1 MRKTLNINLG
11 GIAFIIDENAFE
23 LLHNY
28 LETLKAKFKNE
39 TEREEIIN
47 DIEAR
52 IAEMLNQKLGDRKE
66 VVSIDDVQYV
76 TGIMGKPEDIAGE
89 EPPVV
94 DSSSSSS
101 EQPNTNT
108 NSGVAVKRRLFRDP
122 DDAKVGGVI
131 SGLCHYFG
139 INDPV
144 WVRLAVVILC
154 FVSFGTMI
162 LIYFLLLIV
171 IPKALTSAEKL
182 QMKGEPVN
190 ISTIEKE
197 IKDAAHR
204 TGESLNNLR
213 NDDSILSKIGHIIVS
228 VFTFFAKLVA
238 GFIIFIGLVVL
249 FALIAGMLGVTIAGN
264 ALFTEA
270 PRLLVDNPFTITL
283 FNIGVVLFVAAPV
296 IGIIYAALRAIL
308 GTQKRAPWL
317 KWTLLT
323 AWWIGVFLI
332 GYAVIENIGNFN
344 SSGTKHEQVAL
355 MQPANGNVL
364 VQLTDSSGNKFSKED
379 ADDNEDFHVGF
390 GSITIDG
397 EDLRDASSIHI
408 GKPNLQLLPSPNDSF
423 YVEKIISSKG
433 KSKNDAVKNTD
444 YVVYNFSQKDTVLC
458 LPATTLL
465 QKNGKYRAQDVRIRI
480 SIPEGKRLSFAD
492 NIDHWAATVKGDN
505 NFDDTYFANTTWT
518 TEGGKVKCVKG
529 ENHFNEEKDEVLTE
543 DISSDEKDGK
553 KLKTQVRVLKEK
565 GDELQKKADELQE
578 DADNQLKKEE
588 KKIIKIEKHLNDKD
602 KSKEDY

>member
-11 GIAFIIDENAFE
+11 GVAFIIDENAFE
-23 LLHNY
+23 LLHTY

-39 TEREEIIN
+39 AERVEIIH

-89 EPPVV
+89 EQHEAAV
-94 DSSSSSS
+94 DSDSQ
-101 EQPNTNT
+101 QPNANT
-108 NSGVAVKRRLFRDP
+108 NNGVPIKKRLFRDP

-213 NDDSILSKIGHIIVS
+213 NDDGILSKIGHIIVTI
-228 VFTFFAKLVA
+228 FTFFAKLVA

-355 MQPANGNVL
+355 MQPPNGNIV
-364 VQLTDSSGNKFSKED
+364 VQLTDSAGNKFSKED

-390 GSITIDG
+390 GGVSIDG

-433 KSKNDAVKNTD
+433 KSKNDAVKNAD
-444 YVVYNFSQKDTVLC
+444 YVIYNFSQKDTVLN

-465 QKNGKYRAQDVRIRI
+465 QKNGKYRAQEVRVRI
-480 SIPEGKRLSFAD
+480 SIPEGKQISFAD

-505 NFDDTYFANTTWT
+505 NFDDAYFANTTWIN
-518 TEGGKVKCVKG
+518 EGGKIKCLKG
-529 ENHFNEEKDEVLTE
+529 ENHFNANEEETVTEEIEKDSKHL
-543 DISSDEKDGK
+543 EKDDDK
-553 KLKTQVRVLKEK
+553 MQKDADDKLKKT
-565 GDELQKKADELQE
+565 
-578 DADNQLKKEE
+578 E

-602 KSKEDY
+602 KPKEDY

>member
-28 LETLKAKFKNE
+28 LETLKAKFKSE
-39 TEREEIIN
+39 TERDEIIN

-52 IAEMLNQKLGDRKE
+52 IAEMLSQKLGDRKE

-89 EPPVV
+89 ESVP
-94 DSSSSSS
+94 DSAAVGSGSQQS
-101 EQPNTNT
+101 NTNASNAST
-108 NSGVAVKRRLFRDP
+108 VKRRLFRDP

-171 IPKALTSAEKL
+171 IPKAYTSAEKL

-213 NDDSILSKIGHIIVS
+213 NDDGILSKIGHIIVTI
-228 VFTFFAKLVA
+228 FTFFAKLVA

-283 FNIGVVLFVAAPV
+283 FNLGVVLFIAAPV

-355 MQPANGNVL
+355 MQPANGNVF
-364 VQLTDSSGNKFSKED
+364 VQLTDSVGNKFSKDDED
-379 ADDNEDFHVGF
+379 NNEDFHIGF
-390 GSITIDG
+390 GGVFIDG

-408 GKPNLQLLPSPNDSF
+408 GKPNLQLLPSTNDSF
-423 YVEKIISSKG
+423 YVEKIVSSKG
-433 KSKNDAVKNTD
+433 KSKNDALKNTE
-444 YVVYNFSQKDTVLC
+444 YVIYSFSQKDTVLN

-465 QKNGKYRAQDVRIRI
+465 EKNGKYRAQNIRIRI
-480 SIPEGKRLSFAD
+480 SIPEGKRISFAD
-492 NIDHWAATVKGDN
+492 NIDFWAATVKGDN

-529 ENHFNEEKDEVLTE
+529 ENHFNANEEEIITEELENDAKQLEQEGDKLQDEADKHL
-543 DISSDEKDGK
+543 
-553 KLKTQVRVLKEK
+553 
-565 GDELQKKADELQE
+565 KKA
-578 DADNQLKKEE
+578 E
-588 KKIIKIEKHLNDKD
+588 KKIIKIEKHMGDKDEKD

>member
-28 LETLKAKFKNE
+28 LEALKAKFKSE
-39 TEREEIIN
+39 TERDEIIN

-66 VVSIDDVQYV
+66 VVSMDDVQYV

-89 EPPVV
+89 EVSSPGNASNAATTSTAYTSGTPV
-94 DSSSSSS
+94 
-101 EQPNTNT
+101 
-108 NSGVAVKRRLFRDP
+108 KKRLFRDP

-171 IPKALTSAEKL
+171 IPKAYTSAEKL

-213 NDDSILSKIGHIIVS
+213 NEDGILSKIGHIIVT

-308 GTQKRAPWL
+308 GTKGRAPWL

-355 MQPANGNVL
+355 MQPANGNIL
-364 VQLTDSSGNKFSKED
+364 VQLTDSTGNKFSK
-379 ADDNEDFHVGF
+379 DDEGSNEDFHIGF
-390 GSITIDG
+390 GGVYIDG

-408 GKPNLQLLPSPNDSF
+408 GKPNLQLLPSANDSF

-433 KSKNDAVKNTD
+433 KSKNDAVKNTE
-444 YVVYNFSQKDTVLC
+444 YVVYNFSQKDTVLN
-458 LPATTLL
+458 LPAATLL

-480 SIPEGKRLSFAD
+480 SIPEGKRVSFAD

-505 NFDDTYFANTTWT
+505 NYDDTYFANTTWT

-529 ENHFNEEKDEVLTE
+529 ENHFNAGEKITEEIEKD
-543 DISSDEKDGK
+543 SK
-553 KLKTQVRVLKEK
+553 KLEED
-565 GDELQKKADELQE
+565 GDKMQQDADKKAKKLQ
-578 DADNQLKKEE
+578 
-588 KKIIKIEKHLNDKD
+588 KKIIKIEKHLDDKD

>member
-28 LETLKAKFKNE
+28 LEALKAKFKSE
-39 TEREEIIN
+39 TERDEIIN

-52 IAEMLNQKLGDRKE
+52 IAEMLSQKLGDRKQ
-66 VVSIDDVQYV
+66 VVSLEDVQYV

-89 EPPVV
+89 E
-94 DSSSSSS
+94 SSATETTSTTYTSSTPYTSS
-101 EQPNTNT
+101 IP
-108 NSGVAVKRRLFRDP
+108 VKRRLFRDP

-171 IPKALTSAEKL
+171 IPKAMTSAEKL

-213 NDDSILSKIGHIIVS
+213 REDGIVAKIGHIIVAI
-228 VFTFFAKLVA
+228 FTFFAKFIA
-238 GFIIFIGLVVL
+238 GIIIFIGLVVL
-249 FALIAGMLGVTIAGN
+249 FALIAGLLGVSIAGN
-264 ALFTEA
+264 VLFSEA
-270 PRLLVDNPFTITL
+270 PKLLVDNPFTITL

-308 GTQKRAPWL
+308 GAKGRAPWL
-317 KWTLLT
+317 KWTLLG

-332 GYAVIENIGNFN
+332 GYAVLTNIGNFS
-344 SSGTKHEQVAL
+344 SSGTKLDRFAL
-355 MQPANGNVL
+355 MQPSSGNIQ
-364 VQLTDSSGNKFSKED
+364 VQLTDSVGNPLLPGED
-379 ADDNEDFHVGF
+379 ESEQDVNVGF
-390 GSITIDG
+390 HGVFINGVDFKDATSINV
-397 EDLRDASSIHI
+397 
-408 GKPNLQLLPSPNDSF
+408 GKPELQLAASPNDSF
-423 YVEKIISSKG
+423 YVDKIITSRG
-433 KSKNDAVKNTD
+433 KSKTDAVKNTE
-444 YVVYNFSQKDTVLC
+444 YVRYNFSQKDSVLN
-458 LPATTLL
+458 LPSVAWLDKT
-465 QKNGKYRAQDVRIRI
+465 GKYRAQNVRIRL
-480 SIPEGKRLSFAD
+480 SIPEGKRLSFGD
-492 NIDHWAATVKGDN
+492 NIDLWVATVKGDR
-505 NFDDTYFANTTWT
+505 NFDDTYFANTVWT
-518 TEGGKVKCVKG
+518 AQGGKVKCMGG
-529 ENHFNEEKDEVLTE
+529 ENHFNEEKEEVITE
-543 DISSDEKDGK
+543 DISSVEKDGK
-553 KLKTQVRVLKEK
+553 KLKKQVRILEEK
-565 GDELQKKADELQE
+565 KKV
-578 DADNQLKKEE
+578 LKKEE
-588 KKIIKIEKHLNDKD
+588 KEKA
-602 KSKEDY
+602 KEDY